1 MIFSK
6 EFSYLGKPKWTTLNF
21 REVFLRKKTKDRMWS
36 MLFHLFLT
44 TGLAAADCDIDAC
57 NIAIS
62 SSVGAARVCSTFGGL
77 YYNRYWASFY
87 TGCETATAVAQV
99 GQLACGLCGDGDGIS
114 AEELRGLI
122 GKVLEA
128 ENETQGLVGQVLNT
142 QHETQSLIRRNAQ
155 EIMDGFKEVNQNIK
169 KVGNQINSLRNDV
182 SQLIKI
188 KALQTSYLDDLHN
201 FDLMAQKFED
211 LGSESFGL
219 IVKSGKVDDFKTV
232 VNDISEGAERTY
244 ANLHDMLIGGN
255 WFHDSIFEIDSTS
268 CSSKDYFLSLMTRL
282 IEFEATAKAMDR
294 KALDPVKI
302 DRFKKMFIE
311 IEQKHIETCG
321 CPDGQAV
328 RMRNL
333 QRLVSHPT
341 PRTSIAEFYNT
352 ISSSDL
358 VDRLTQKKLNLLYK
372 AKPFDFN
379 LSILRAIKTLPIEV
393 PEKISSLAEHNAL
406 STLPLL
412 ENKLICTKG
421 NLDDLLFITGGW
433 NGTDRLSTT
442 ETYPR
447 SSDCSPPSLPL
458 GKYGHTTFLTSQPTA
473 LVATCGGWTE
483 NGFTDSC
490 LVLDPIKERWEE
502 SRMGSLTMKRY
513 YAAAVTLDHI
523 GVYIIGGAHTN
534 NARTSEFLAA
544 GQMQWQEGPALPVDM
559 NYPCSVKISPTSF
572 LSIYGTDIREFDAA
586 IAGPTSNDGWQEAG
600 RWPALKTRR
609 KSQPGCA
616 KIGQK
621 IIIAGGYNGGE
632 LSSTEVLD
640 LVSRRITL
648 GGEMATPRSYFHIA
662 TLVIGGEERMFA
674 LAGNG
679 GNGSSRINS
688 VEEWVEES
696 STWKESDNLVEK
708 RNSFGD
714 FGVVK
719 ASRHLVC
726 PLLS

>member
-1 MIFSK
+1 MMILSK
-6 EFSYLGKPKWTTLNF
+6 EFSYLGKPEWTTLNF

-341 PRTSIAEFYNT
+341 PRTSSKFKFRAN
-352 ISSSDL
+352 ISS
-358 VDRLTQKKLNLLYK
+358 K
-372 AKPFDFN
+372 
-379 LSILRAIKTLPIEV
+379 
-393 PEKISSLAEHNAL
+393 
-406 STLPLL
+406 
-412 ENKLICTKG
+412 
-421 NLDDLLFITGGW
+421 
-433 NGTDRLSTT
+433 
-442 ETYPR
+442 
-447 SSDCSPPSLPL
+447 
-458 GKYGHTTFLTSQPTA
+458 
-473 LVATCGGWTE
+473 
-483 NGFTDSC
+483 
-490 LVLDPIKERWEE
+490 
-502 SRMGSLTMKRY
+502 
-513 YAAAVTLDHI
+513 
-523 GVYIIGGAHTN
+523 
-534 NARTSEFLAA
+534 
-544 GQMQWQEGPALPVDM
+544 
-559 NYPCSVKISPTSF
+559 
-572 LSIYGTDIREFDAA
+572 
-586 IAGPTSNDGWQEAG
+586 
-600 RWPALKTRR
+600 
-609 KSQPGCA
+609 
-616 KIGQK
+616 
-621 IIIAGGYNGGE
+621 
-632 LSSTEVLD
+632 
-640 LVSRRITL
+640 
-648 GGEMATPRSYFHIA
+648 
-662 TLVIGGEERMFA
+662 
-674 LAGNG
+674 
-679 GNGSSRINS
+679 
-688 VEEWVEES
+688 
-696 STWKESDNLVEK
+696 
-708 RNSFGD
+708 
-714 FGVVK
+714 
-719 ASRHLVC
+719 
-726 PLLS
+726 

>member
-412 ENKLICTKG
+412 ENKLICTK
-421 NLDDLLFITGGW
+421 
-433 NGTDRLSTT
+433 S
-442 ETYPR
+442 
-447 SSDCSPPSLPL
+447 
-458 GKYGHTTFLTSQPTA
+458 K
-473 LVATCGGWTE
+473 VAATI
-483 NGFTDSC
+483 
-490 LVLDPIKERWEE
+490 V
-502 SRMGSLTMKRY
+502 
-513 YAAAVTLDHI
+513 
-523 GVYIIGGAHTN
+523 
-534 NARTSEFLAA
+534 
-544 GQMQWQEGPALPVDM
+544 
-559 NYPCSVKISPTSF
+559 
-572 LSIYGTDIREFDAA
+572 
-586 IAGPTSNDGWQEAG
+586 
-600 RWPALKTRR
+600 
-609 KSQPGCA
+609 
-616 KIGQK
+616 
-621 IIIAGGYNGGE
+621 
-632 LSSTEVLD
+632 LSSTARAAEHQGSRLGEFVEAGEHGGKQFFRQQDTEGQRETFLYSEGGKWWVSD
-640 LVSRRITL
+640 ILGQSNGFLRNFQNTNKPPSTQWEYYNGEKWNDDDTSFTLEFTTLSPICQLVRVA
-648 GGEMATPRSYFHIA
+648 GE
-662 TLVIGGEERMFA
+662 G
-674 LAGNG
+674 
-679 GNGSSRINS
+679 
-688 VEEWVEES
+688 
-696 STWKESDNLVEK
+696 
-708 RNSFGD
+708 
-714 FGVVK
+714 GVVRNQRT
-719 ASRHLVC
+719 SLGDYRSECISVLINMQRVNYRH
-726 PLLS
+726 PKIFK